1 MKLVPVNLA
10 AFTLW
15 CTDAATMFANWF
27 VSGLIAGSAIG
38 GTAAATSEY
47 SDPQVL
53 SVKAALG
60 VLISCVANAIKHV
73 VVWHSNN
80 PIPNPF
86 RQPEPP
92 KL

>member
-10 AFTLW
+10 AFSLW
-15 CTDAATMFANWF
+15 LTDAATVFTNGF
-27 VSGLIAGSAIG
+27 VSGLIAGSAVG

-53 SVKAALG
+53 SMKAALG
-60 VLISCVANAIKHV
+60 VLISCVANAIKHL

-86 RQPEPP
+86 RQPDQP
-92 KL
+92 KP